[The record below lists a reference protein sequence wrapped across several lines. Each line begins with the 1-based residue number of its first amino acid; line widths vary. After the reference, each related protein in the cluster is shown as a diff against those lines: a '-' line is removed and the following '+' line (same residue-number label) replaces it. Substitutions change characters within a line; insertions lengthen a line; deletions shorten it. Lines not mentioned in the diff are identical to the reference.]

1 MKKVIMFAALLCC
14 ALSGFAEKKPI
25 RIEIDERPLERTEIQ
40 LPTVSIEEDLL
51 TIEFPSSTTF
61 SVSIVSKAG
70 EVVYSG
76 TYSAEMAILT
86 LSNLSA
92 GEYTLVIKDG
102 SHAYSGEFQKR

>member
-1 MKKVIMFAALLCC
+1 MFAALLCC
-14 ALSGFAEKKPI
+14 ALSGFAEEKILELTK
-25 RIEIDERPLERTEIQ
+25 DELPNERTLTQ
-40 LPTVSIEEDLL
+40 SPTASIEEQLL
-51 TIEFPSSTTF
+51 TIEYPSSTTF
-61 SVSIVSKAG
+61 SVSIVGKAG

-102 SHAYSGEFQKR
+102 NYTYSGEFDVE